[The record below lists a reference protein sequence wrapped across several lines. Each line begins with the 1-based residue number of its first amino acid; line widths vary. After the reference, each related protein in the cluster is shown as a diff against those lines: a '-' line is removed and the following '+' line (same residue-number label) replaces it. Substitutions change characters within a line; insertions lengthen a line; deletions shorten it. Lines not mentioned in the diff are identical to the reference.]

1 MSSQKFLVVFR
12 QLRGSGAR
20 LSPKNWTRPLGRVR
34 FSRPHPPKTIDEVV
48 RCGEGPLTTPCGT
61 RRALEVVRVLPLKL
75 GRIRRIGGSAI
86 YPSAGLGINYSADHP
101 LTGAEEDVVGSGRRR
116 PW

>member
-1 MSSQKFLVVFR
+1 
-12 QLRGSGAR
+12 
-20 LSPKNWTRPLGRVR
+20 
-34 FSRPHPPKTIDEVV
+34 
-48 RCGEGPLTTPCGT
+48 
-61 RRALEVVRVLPLKL
+61 VLPFKL